1 MEKESSESRFV
12 AQRCSNLKSNVIEI
26 TEDKLRLILT
36 KYIMRLRKNRDWIG
50 YGGMTLTIL
59 LALLTCEF
67 SKNFLGLESN
77 IWYAI
82 FVLGDILLGMATL
95 ISFIRAILNRKCVDK
110 MIQEI
115 RNDPEI

>member
-1 MEKESSESRFV
+1 MRKDKKLTLMKENRS
-12 AQRCSNLKSNVIEI
+12 QNH
-26 TEDKLRLILT
+26 
-36 KYIMRLRKNRDWIG
+36 NRDWIG

-59 LALLTCEF
+59 LTLLTCEF
-67 SKNFLGLESN
+67 NKNFLGIESN